1 MNKFNELKERYSEK
15 LKLYVPVVARV
26 HGNDHPEF
34 HNVHEVYNKITEKI
48 EAAGS
53 EVPALNDEFKE
64 LRGITDNYTIPEGT
78 CETFEAVYNMLS
90 ELDQAYLDQAYSD

>member
-1 MNKFNELKERYSEK
+1 MNKFNEVKDTYSEK

-34 HNVHEVYNKITEKI
+34 HHVHEVYNEIMEKI
-48 EAAGS
+48 EAGGS
-53 EVPALNDEFKE
+53 EMPSLSEEFKE
-64 LRGITDNYTIPEGT
+64 LRDITDNYTIPEGT
-78 CETFEAVYNMLS
+78 CETFEAVYKMLS

>member
-1 MNKFNELKERYSEK
+1 MNKFSELKETYSEK

-26 HGNDHPEF
+26 HGDDHPEF
-34 HNVHEVYNKITEKI
+34 HNVHEVYNKIMEKI
-48 EAAGS
+48 EAGGS
-53 EVPALNDEFKE
+53 EMPLLSEEFKE

-90 ELDQAYLDQAYSD
+90 ELDQAYLDQADND

>member
-1 MNKFNELKERYSEK
+1 MNKFNEVKDTYSEK

-34 HNVHEVYNKITEKI
+34 HHVHEVYNEIMEKI
-48 EAAGS
+48 EAGGS
-53 EVPALNDEFKE
+53 EMPSLSEEFKE
-64 LRGITDNYTIPEGT
+64 LRDITDNYTIPEGT

>member
-1 MNKFNELKERYSEK
+1 MNKFSEVKETYSEK

-34 HNVHEVYNKITEKI
+34 HHVHELYNKITEKI
-48 EAAGS
+48 EVAGP
-53 EVPALNDEFKE
+53 EMPALNEEFQE
-64 LRGITDNYTIPEGT
+64 LREITDNYTIPEGT

-90 ELDQAYLDQAYSD
+90 ELDQAYSD